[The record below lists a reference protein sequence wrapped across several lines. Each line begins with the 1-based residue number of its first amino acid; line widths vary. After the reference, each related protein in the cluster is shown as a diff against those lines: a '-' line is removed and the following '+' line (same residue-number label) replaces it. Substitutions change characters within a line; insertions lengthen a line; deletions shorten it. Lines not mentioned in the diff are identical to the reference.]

1 MALEIRQSLK
11 LSQQLVIT
19 PQLQQAI
26 KLLQLSRVELLEVV
40 QAELMEN
47 PTLEEETEGEDFE
60 EIKPQEMLSHEN
72 SESENTPEKSSN
84 HETEVM
90 SPSNKEGEVKEP
102 DNFDWENY
110 LNTYNAP
117 EHIASGLEDLPTYE
131 STLSQKTSLYDHLR
145 WQLQL
150 SDFNEEEEEIG
161 ALIVGGINDDGYLQ
175 DPLTD
180 IAEKV
185 KVPLEKVEAVL
196 CKVQKFDPPGVAARD
211 LKECMLLQIR
221 YFGHEREAME
231 KMVSEHLGELEKKDY
246 RRIAREMKIPLERVI
261 HLAKLMHELEPKP
274 GRPFTESSAQYITP
288 DVYLYKVGD
297 EWMVVLNEDGLPKLQ
312 LSPFY
317 RNMMQKT
324 LQSNGN
330 GNGNAS
336 DHQSLQDNE
345 KEYVQNK
352 LRSAVW
358 LIRSIHQRQRTLY
371 KTTKAIVKFQR
382 DFFEKGI
389 NFLHPMVLR
398 DVANEIGMH
407 ESTVSRVTTNKYVHT
422 PQGIYELKFFFNNG
436 LPSGDGDSVASET
449 IKDKLRHIVSGENV
463 KSPLSDQE
471 IVEILKGQKID
482 IARRTV
488 AKYREMLGILPSSKR
503 KQLF

>member
-1 MALEIRQSLK
+1 MALEIRQNLK

-26 KLLQLSRVELLEVV
+26 KLLQLSRMELLEVV

-47 PTLEEETEGEDFE
+47 PTLEEDAEGEDFE
-60 EIKPQEMLSHEN
+60 KLQAQDMYANEIADVEN
-72 SESENTPEKSSN
+72 SPEKSSN
-84 HETEVM
+84 QEKEVM
-90 SPSNKEGEVKEP
+90 SEKQGEVKEP
-102 DNFDWENY
+102 ENFDWEDY

-117 EHIASGLEDLPTYE
+117 EHVASGLDDLPTYE
-131 STLSQKTSLYDHLR
+131 TTLSQKTSLYDHLM

-150 SDFNEEEEEIG
+150 SDFKGDEEEIG
-161 ALIVGGINDDGYLQ
+161 SLIVGGINDDGYLQ
-175 DPLTD
+175 DALED

-185 KVPLEKVEAVL
+185 KVPVEKVEAVL
-196 CKVQKFDPPGVAARD
+196 RKIQKFDPPGVAARD
-211 LKECMLLQIR
+211 LKECLLLQIR

-231 KMVSEHLGELEKKDY
+231 KLVSQHLGELERKDY
-246 RRIAREMKIPLERVI
+246 KRIAREMKVPLERVI
-261 HLAKLMHELEPKP
+261 QLAKLIHELEPKP
-274 GRPFTESSAQYITP
+274 GRPFSESSAQYITP
-288 DVYLYKVGD
+288 DVYVYKVGD

-324 LQSNGN
+324 LHPNGN
-330 GNGNAS
+330 GASGNGQN
-336 DHQSLQDNE
+336 LQDNE

-371 KTTKAIVKFQR
+371 KTMKAIVKFQR
-382 DFFEKGI
+382 DFFERGI
-389 NFLHPMVLR
+389 EHLHPMVLR
-398 DVANEIGMH
+398 DVAQEIGMH

-436 LPSGDGDSVASET
+436 LPSGDGESIASES
-449 IKDKLRHIVSGENV
+449 IKDKIRHIVAAENA

-471 IVEILKGQKID
+471 IVEILKQQKID